1 MIFWQAPPSRPV
13 LRPDQVHLWRVS
25 LLHPPFPSDM
35 LWRVLNEKEQAR
47 AGRYRFERD
56 RRRFVAARGML
67 RVILARYAGVSPAA
81 IRFEYSDYG
90 KPSLPDR
97 PDLAFN
103 ATDSG
108 ELMAVGVAQNRLL
121 GVDIEQVRDDFG
133 GLEIAERFFSPAEV
147 ATLRALPSHEQA
159 RAFFRCWTRKEA
171 FIKAIGEGLSYP
183 LHQFDVT
190 LGPDEPPRLLRVAGE
205 PDAPRRWF
213 LADFPLDPNYEG
225 AIIAE
230 MPVTDISYWSWG
242 GSRPEK

>member
-133 GLEIAERFFSPAEV
+133 GLEIAERFFSSAEV

>member
-1 MIFWQAPPSRPV
+1 MISWQAPPSRPV
-13 LRPDQVHLWRVS
+13 LLSHQVHLWRVS
-25 LLHPPFPSDM
+25 LLHPPLPVDM
-35 LWRVLNEKEQAR
+35 LWGVLNEEELAR

-56 RRRFVAARGML
+56 RRRFVAARGLL
-67 RVILARYAGVSPAA
+67 RVILARYAGISPAA

-97 PDLAFN
+97 PALAFN
-103 ATDSG
+103 STDSG
-108 ELMAVGVAQNRLL
+108 DLMALGVAENRLL

-133 GLEIAERFFSPAEV
+133 GLEIAERFFSSAEV
-147 ATLRALPSHEQA
+147 AVLRALPAHEQS

-190 LGPDEPPRLLRVAGE
+190 LGPDETPRLLRVAGE

-213 LADFPLDPNYEG
+213 LDDFPVHQDYEG

-230 MPVTDISYWSWG
+230 MPVTDVVYWSWG
-242 GSRPEK
+242 SID

>member
-133 GLEIAERFFSPAEV
+133 GLEIAERFFSFAEV